1 MVVVVAVVAAGV
13 LAISPPSLPSLLS
26 PNTYILNGYSVPGD
40 VWAPVTQHARLVQ
53 PLMELTRQ
61 WKKELNKETNEIISE
76 SEKSWKE
83 NKREL

>member
-1 MVVVVAVVAAGV
+1 MTVMMVMMRVVVAGV

-61 WKKELNKETNEIISE
+61 WKKRVKQGNKQDHF
-76 SEKSWKE
+76 
-83 NKREL
+83 RE